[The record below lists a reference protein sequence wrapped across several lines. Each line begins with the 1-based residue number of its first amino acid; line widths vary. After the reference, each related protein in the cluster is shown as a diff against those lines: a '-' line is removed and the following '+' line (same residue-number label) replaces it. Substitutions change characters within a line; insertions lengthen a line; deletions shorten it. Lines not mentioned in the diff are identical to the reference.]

1 MADELRV
8 TASVSYEKDNDT
20 LAFSPDTTVI
30 TVAGQQRA
38 GGVQQITTT
47 KELLVMNE
55 ILVTTQGWAWFRNIG
70 TDSALAIQ
78 IGIVVGGTF
87 HDVLELN
94 GGEFA
99 VSRLAGEQL
108 YAQAV
113 GSTQYLE
120 YSILET

>member
-8 TASVSYEKDNDT
+8 TASLTYEKDNDSIT
-20 LAFSPDTTVI
+20 FSPDTSVI
-30 TVAGQQRA
+30 TVAGQQRT
-38 GGVQQITTT
+38 GGVQQVTTT
-47 KELLVMNE
+47 KEALVMNE

-70 TDSALAIQ
+70 TDSSLAIQ

-99 VSRLAGEQL
+99 ISRTAGEQL

-120 YSILET
+120 YAIIET